1 MNKRIRKT
9 HKSHSTH
16 IGGHGSTRASTELG
30 RKSAAWTKGR
40 GRGTQELVVIATASA
55 LDEAK
60 DYETLLKNNEIPA
73 MVKERPNEFGEGTH
87 YAVYVPDDMADEA
100 HVVIES
106 QDAYDDFYDL
116 GLNDES
122 EDDLEGEILGD

>member
-16 IGGHGSTRASTELG
+16 IGDRGSARTSTEFG
-30 RKSAAWTKGR
+30 RKSPAVTKGR
-40 GRGTQELVVIATASA
+40 GRGIQDLVVVATASTM
-55 LDEAK
+55 DEAK
-60 DYETLLKNNEIPA
+60 ESETLLKNNEIPA

-87 YAVYVPDDMADEA
+87 YAVYVPEDMADEA

-122 EDDLEGEILGD
+122 EDDLEGELFED